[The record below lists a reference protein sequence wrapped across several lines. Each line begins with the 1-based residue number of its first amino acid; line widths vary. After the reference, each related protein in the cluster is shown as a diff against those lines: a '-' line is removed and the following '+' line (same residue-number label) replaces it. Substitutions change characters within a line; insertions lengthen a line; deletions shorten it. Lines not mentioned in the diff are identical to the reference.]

1 MGFYGNILTTDLGVQ
16 SQIQDI
22 YNRIEDL
29 KDVINN
35 QDFDI
40 DGNEPGNTS
49 NSIDLILAINDL
61 ERRLSIVEQC
71 MEEVQDIIGQLYTE
85 IVLVHKL
92 LISDEEASNW
102 PDMPEL
108 PRQEGEL

>member
-1 MGFYGNILTTDLGVQ
+1 MGHKDPDLDSFGA
-16 SQIQDI
+16 SLAI

-29 KDVINN
+29 KDIINN

-40 DGNEPGNTS
+40 DGNEPGNS
-49 NSIDLILAINDL
+49 LNSTDLILAINDL
-61 ERRLSIVEQC
+61 ERRLSVVEQY
-71 MEEVQDIIGQLYTE
+71 MEEVQGIIGQLYTE
-85 IVLVHKL
+85 IVLVHNL

-108 PRQEGEL
+108 PDKEDDL